1 MAGAVKLV
9 GSNGDNVLEPLQQLR
24 DIIVDA
30 IYRNTSLAKG
40 SAGKAKLNSLEFG
53 TYQATPWQL
62 DVNPWL
68 ERSFYCLQTMMKMN
82 RKEDNPNRD
91 PC

>member
-30 IYRNTSLAKG
+30 IYRNTSLVKG
-40 SAGKAKLNSLEFG
+40 NGRNVKLKSLKFS
-53 TYQATPWQL
+53 TYQATPWQS
-62 DVNPWL
+62 DENPWL

-91 PC
+91 PW